1 MITIST
7 PKLFR
12 NILKWCVLYNYDFQ
26 TILCMSDTEFY
37 AWFEH
42 VTKQVSDEVQFKL
55 DTGMSLGDWEEKLG
69 L

>member
-1 MITIST
+1 
-7 PKLFR
+7 
-12 NILKWCVLYNYDFQ
+12 
-26 TILCMSDTEFY
+26 MSDTEFY